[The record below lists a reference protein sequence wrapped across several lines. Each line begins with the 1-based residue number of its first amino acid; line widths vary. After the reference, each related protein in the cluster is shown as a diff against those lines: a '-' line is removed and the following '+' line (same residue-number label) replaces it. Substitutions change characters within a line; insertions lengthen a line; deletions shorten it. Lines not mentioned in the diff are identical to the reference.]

1 MGRKWRDAGRIFQ
14 NISAEAS
21 EKQPITATASRHE
34 KRSVSTLLPASRHFR
49 PITLRPRNLLINFR
63 LHWRDPGLPWLFAEG
78 FLLMGAFVTLF
89 NYIGYRLLDAPAHPV
104 NGSQYS

>member
-34 KRSVSTLLPASRHFR
+34 KRSVQYTAQQST
-49 PITLRPRNLLINFR
+49 
-63 LHWRDPGLPWLFAEG
+63 
-78 FLLMGAFVTLF
+78 
-89 NYIGYRLLDAPAHPV
+89 AHPAYRV
-104 NGSQYS
+104 TADI